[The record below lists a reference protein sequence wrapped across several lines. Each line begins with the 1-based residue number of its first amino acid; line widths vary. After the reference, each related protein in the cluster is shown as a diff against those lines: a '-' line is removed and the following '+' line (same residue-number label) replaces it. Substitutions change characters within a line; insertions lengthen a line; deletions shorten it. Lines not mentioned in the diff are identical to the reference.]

1 VDLWSKAKRMSISYQ
16 PDLMLVDGNFRRNCS
31 LEVGDDG
38 KILSISKDSEADPKT
53 VIHQLSRCAL
63 LPGMID
69 VHSHSF
75 QRALRGKAESRRRS
89 GPDFWSW
96 RNSMY
101 RCALALTPE
110 DIYDVARMAF
120 LEMMLAGITTVG
132 EFHYLHRSPDGSAYD
147 DPNLLAKQVIRAA
160 ESVGIRIV
168 LLRCAYVR
176 AGFDLPLD
184 PGQVRFLEPDADT
197 FVRHADDLRDEIG
210 RMSSSISFGLAPHS
224 IRAVPRPYLQTVAAW
239 ANKHGLPLHMHV
251 AEQPAEIEASIAE
264 YGVAPFQL
272 LDELGLLTRD
282 FTAIHA
288 IHLGA
293 GDIERMARGKITVGA
308 CPTTERNLG
317 DGILCADQLID
328 AGVSIALGTDSH
340 TQTDAL
346 ENARELESNLRL
358 RHLQRAVLDGRQ
370 GRPLASLLFDSATSA
385 GARSLHLETGTLQ
398 PGSPADFFTV
408 DLADASIAGSLPDEL
423 LTNIVFSMSRS
434 AIRHVAV
441 DGKMT
446 IDHSQHTLQ
455 GEIIEAFCRVQQRLG
470 SVL

>member
-1 VDLWSKAKRMSISYQ
+1 MSIFYQ
-16 PDLMLVDGNFRRNCS
+16 PDLILVDGSFHHDRV

-38 KILSISKDSEADPKT
+38 KIISIDNVSEISPEAVVYRLSG
-53 VIHQLSRCAL
+53 CAL

-132 EFHYLHRSPDGSAYD
+132 EFHYLHRTPDGAVYD
-147 DPNLLAKQVIRAA
+147 DPNLLGKQVIRAA

-176 AGFDLPLD
+176 AGFDLPPD
-184 PGQVRFLEPDADT
+184 PGQVRFLEPKAEM
-197 FVRHADDLRDEIG
+197 FIRHAEDLRSEIG
-210 RMSSSISFGLAPHS
+210 HMPSSVSFGIAPHS
-224 IRAVPRPYLQTVAAW
+224 IRAVPRDYLQTIAAW
-239 ANKHGLPLHMHV
+239 AHSHELPLHMHV

-264 YGVAPFQL
+264 YGVTPFQF
-272 LDELGLLTRD
+272 LDDLGLLTHD

-288 IHLGA
+288 IHLSA
-293 GDIERMARGKITVGA
+293 GDIERMARGRITVGA

-317 DGILCADQLID
+317 DGILSADELID

-370 GRPLASLLFDSATSA
+370 GRPLASLLFDSATVA
-385 GARSLHLETGTLQ
+385 GARSLHLETGSLQ
-398 PGSPADFFTV
+398 LGKPADFFTV
-408 DLADASIAGSLPDEL
+408 DLADASIAGSLPEEL

-434 AIRHVAV
+434 ATRHVAM
-441 DGKMT
+441 DGKMR
-446 IDHSQHTLQ
+446 IDHGRHALQ
-455 GEIIEAFCRVQQRLG
+455 DEIIEAFCRVQQRLG
-470 SVL
+470 PEL

>member
-1 VDLWSKAKRMSISYQ
+1 MSISYQ

-89 GPDFWSW
+89 GPDFLSW
-96 RNSMY
+96 RNSIY

-176 AGFDLPLD
+176 AGFDLPPD

>member
-1 VDLWSKAKRMSISYQ
+1 MSTSYQ
-16 PDLMLVDGNFRRNCS
+16 PDLMLVDGRFRRDCI
-31 LEVGDDG
+31 LEVGDNG
-38 KILSISKDSEADPKT
+38 KVLSVSDIARTTPESE
-53 VIHQLSRCAL
+53 VCRLSGCAL

-110 DIYDVARMAF
+110 EIYDVARMAF
-120 LEMMLAGITTVG
+120 LEMMSAGITTVG
-132 EFHYLHRSPDGSAYD
+132 EFHYLHRSPDGSVYD

-168 LLRCAYVR
+168 LLRSAYVR
-176 AGFDLPLD
+176 AGFGLPSD
-184 PGQVRFLEPDADT
+184 PGQIRFLEPEADV
-197 FVRHADDLRDEIG
+197 FLRHADDLRNEIS
-210 RMSSSISFGLAPHS
+210 RMSSTVSFGLAPHS
-224 IRAVPRPYLQTVAAW
+224 IRAVPRTYLQTISAW
-239 ANKHGLPLHMHV
+239 AHKHNMPLHMHV
-251 AEQPAEIEASIAE
+251 AEQPAEVEASIAE
-264 YGVAPFQL
+264 YGVTPFQF
-272 LDELGLLTRD
+272 LDDLGLLTQD

-293 GDIERMARGKITVGA
+293 GDIERLARGNITVGA

-317 DGILCADQLID
+317 DGILCADRLID

-358 RHLQRAVLDGRQ
+358 LYLQRAVLDGRQ
-370 GRPLASLLFDSATSA
+370 GRPLASLLFDSASSA
-385 GARSLHLETGTLQ
+385 GARSLHLDAGTLQ
-398 PGSPADFFTV
+398 PGRPADFFTV

-441 DGKMT
+441 DGKIR
-446 IDHSQHTLQ
+446 IDHTRHVLQ
-455 GEIIEAFCRVQQRLG
+455 DEIIEAFCRVQQRLG
-470 SVL
+470 PEL

>member
-1 VDLWSKAKRMSISYQ
+1 MSILYQ
-16 PDLMLVDGNFRRNCS
+16 PDLMLVDGSFQADRV
-31 LEVGDDG
+31 LEVDDNG
-38 KILSISKDSEADPKT
+38 KIVSIRDASAKMPDTNICRLPG
-53 VIHQLSRCAL
+53 CAL

-132 EFHYLHRSPDGSAYD
+132 EFHYLHRSTNGSAYD
-147 DPNLLAKQVIRAA
+147 DPNLLAKHVIRAA

-176 AGFDLPLD
+176 AGFNLPPD
-184 PGQVRFLEPDADT
+184 PGQIRFLEPEAET
-197 FVRHADDLRDEIG
+197 FLQHANDLRNEIG
-210 RMSSSISFGLAPHS
+210 RMSPRVSFGLAPHS
-224 IRAVPRPYLQTVAAW
+224 IRAVPHKYLQTIAAW
-239 ANKHGLPLHMHV
+239 AHTHGLPLHMHV

-264 YGVAPFQL
+264 YGIAPFQL
-272 LDELGLLTRD
+272 LEELGLLTQD

-288 IHLGA
+288 IHLSA

-340 TQTDAL
+340 IQTDAL

-370 GRPLASLLFDSATSA
+370 GLPLASLLFDSATSA

-398 PGSPADFFTV
+398 SGTPADFFTV
-408 DLADASIAGSLPDEL
+408 DLADASIAGSMPEEL

-441 DGKMT
+441 DGKIK
-446 IDHSQHTLQ
+446 IDRSRHALQ
-455 GEIIEAFCRVQQRLG
+455 DQIIAAFSRVQQRLG
-470 SVL
+470 PEL

>member
-176 AGFDLPLD
+176 AGFDLPPD

>member
-1 VDLWSKAKRMSISYQ
+1 MSIVYQ
-16 PDLMLVDGNFRRNCS
+16 PDLMLVDGSFHPDRA
-31 LEVGDDG
+31 LEVSDDG
-38 KILSISKDSEADPKT
+38 KIVAIRAVKESAPAANISRLPG
-53 VIHQLSRCAL
+53 CAL

-96 RNSMY
+96 RNTMY

-110 DIYDVARMAF
+110 EIYDVARMAF

-132 EFHYLHRSPDGSAYD
+132 EFHYLHRTAEGSAYN

-160 ESVGIRIV
+160 ESIGIRIV

-176 AGFDLPLD
+176 AGFGLPPD
-184 PGQVRFLEPDADT
+184 PGQARFLEPDAET
-197 FVRHADDLRDEIG
+197 FVRHSDELREEIG
-210 RMSSSISFGLAPHS
+210 RGSSRVSFGLAPHS
-224 IRAVPRPYLQTVAAW
+224 IRAVPRPYLETLAAW
-239 ANKHGLPLHMHV
+239 AHTHGMPLHMHV
-251 AEQPAEIEASIAE
+251 AEQPAEIDASIAE
-264 YGVAPFQL
+264 YGVTPFQL
-272 LDELGLLTRD
+272 LDDLGLLTQD

-293 GDIERMARGKITVGA
+293 GDIERMARGRITVGA

-317 DGILCADQLID
+317 DGILCADKLID
-328 AGVSIALGTDSH
+328 SGVSIALGTDSH

-358 RHLQRAVLDGRQ
+358 LHLQRAVLDGRQ
-370 GRPLASLLFDSATSA
+370 GRPLASLLFDSATTA
-385 GARSLHLETGTLQ
+385 GARSLHLEAGSLQ
-398 PGSPADFFTV
+398 PGKPADFFTV

-441 DGKMT
+441 DGRVR
-446 IDHSQHTLQ
+446 IEQGRHALQ
-455 GEIIEAFCRVQQRLG
+455 DEVIQAFSRVQQRLG
-470 SVL
+470 AEL

>member
-1 VDLWSKAKRMSISYQ
+1 MSILYQ
-16 PDLMLVDGNFRRNCS
+16 PDLMLVDGSFRHDRV
-31 LEVGDDG
+31 LEVGKDG
-38 KILSISKDSEADPKT
+38 KIISIRAASETSPGTSVCRLSG
-53 VIHQLSRCAL
+53 CAL

-110 DIYDVARMAF
+110 EIYDVARMAF

-132 EFHYLHRSPDGSAYD
+132 EFHYLHRSPDGSVYN
-147 DPNLLAKQVIRAA
+147 DPNLLGKQVIRAA

-176 AGFDLPLD
+176 AGYDLPPD
-184 PGQVRFLEPDADT
+184 PGQVRFLEPEAET
-197 FVRHADDLRDEIG
+197 FVRHADELRNEIG
-210 RMSSSISFGLAPHS
+210 RMSSSVSFGLAPHS
-224 IRAVPRPYLQTVAAW
+224 IRAVPRPYLQTIAAW
-239 ANKHGLPLHMHV
+239 ANARGLPVHMHV
-251 AEQPAEIEASIAE
+251 AEQPAEIDASIAE
-264 YGVAPFQL
+264 YGVGPLQL
-272 LDELGLLTRD
+272 LDELGLLTQD

-288 IHLGA
+288 IHLGV
-293 GDIERMARGKITVGA
+293 GDIERMARGRITVGA

-328 AGVSIALGTDSH
+328 AGVSIALGTDNH

-385 GARSLHLETGTLQ
+385 GARSLHLEAGTLR
-398 PGSPADFFTV
+398 PGTPADFFTV
-408 DLADASIAGSLPDEL
+408 DLADASIAGSLIDEL

-441 DGKMT
+441 DGRMR
-446 IDHSQHTLQ
+446 IDHSQHAQ
-455 GEIIEAFCRVQQRLG
+455 QVEIVEAFGRVQQRLG
-470 SVL
+470 PEL

>member
-1 VDLWSKAKRMSISYQ
+1 MSILYQ
-16 PDLMLVDGNFRRNCS
+16 PDLMLVDGSFRHDRV
-31 LEVGDDG
+31 LEVGKDG
-38 KILSISKDSEADPKT
+38 KIISIRAASETSPGTSVCRLSG
-53 VIHQLSRCAL
+53 CAL

-110 DIYDVARMAF
+110 EIYDVARMAF

-132 EFHYLHRSPDGSAYD
+132 EFHYLHRSPDGSVYN
-147 DPNLLAKQVIRAA
+147 DPNLLGKQVIRAA

-176 AGFDLPLD
+176 AGYDLPPD
-184 PGQVRFLEPDADT
+184 PGQVRFLEPEAET
-197 FVRHADDLRDEIG
+197 FVRHADELRNEIG
-210 RMSSSISFGLAPHS
+210 RMSSSVSFGLAPHS
-224 IRAVPRPYLQTVAAW
+224 IRAVPRPYLQTIAAW
-239 ANKHGLPLHMHV
+239 ANARGLPVHMHV
-251 AEQPAEIEASIAE
+251 AEQPAEIDASIAE
-264 YGVAPFQL
+264 YGVGPLQL
-272 LDELGLLTRD
+272 LDELGLLTQD

-288 IHLGA
+288 IHLGV
-293 GDIERMARGKITVGA
+293 GDIERMARGRITVGA

-385 GARSLHLETGTLQ
+385 GARSLHLEAGTLR
-398 PGSPADFFTV
+398 PGTPADFFTV
-408 DLADASIAGSLPDEL
+408 DLADASIAGSLIDEL

-441 DGKMT
+441 DGRMR
-446 IDHSQHTLQ
+446 IDHSQHAQ
-455 GEIIEAFCRVQQRLG
+455 QVEIVEAFGRVQQRLG
-470 SVL
+470 QEL

>member
-1 VDLWSKAKRMSISYQ
+1 MSVLYQ
-16 PDLMLVDGNFRRNCS
+16 PDLMLVDGSFRQDRV

-38 KILSISKDSEADPKT
+38 KIVSIGVAPEASPGTSVCRLSG
-53 VIHQLSRCAL
+53 CAL

-110 DIYDVARMAF
+110 EIYDVARMAF

-132 EFHYLHRSPDGSAYD
+132 EFHYLHRAPDGSAYD

-176 AGFDLPLD
+176 AGFGLPPD
-184 PGQVRFLEPDADT
+184 PGQVRFLEPEAET
-197 FVRHADDLRDEIG
+197 FVRHADDLRNEIG
-210 RMSSSISFGLAPHS
+210 RMSTSVSFGLAPHS
-224 IRAVPRPYLQTVAAW
+224 IRAVPRPYLQTIARW
-239 ANKHGLPLHMHV
+239 THTHGLPLHMHV

-264 YGVAPFQL
+264 YGVGPFQL
-272 LDELGLLTRD
+272 LDELGLLTQD

-293 GDIERMARGKITVGA
+293 GDIERMARGRITVGA

-358 RHLQRAVLDGRQ
+358 FHLQRAVLDGRQ
-370 GRPLASLLFDSATSA
+370 GRPLASLLFDSATGA
-385 GARSLHLETGTLQ
+385 GARSLHLETGTLRS
-398 PGSPADFFTV
+398 GTPADFFTV
-408 DLADASIAGSLPDEL
+408 DLNDASIAGSLPDEL

-434 AIRHVAV
+434 AIRHVAI
-441 DGKMT
+441 DGRIR
-446 IDHSQHTLQ
+446 IDHSQHALQ
-455 GEIIEAFCRVQQRLG
+455 VEIVEAFGRVQQRLG
-470 SVL
+470 AEL

>member
-1 VDLWSKAKRMSISYQ
+1 MSVFYQ
-16 PDLMLVDGNFRRNCS
+16 PDLMLVDGNFRHDCV

-38 KILSISKDSEADPKT
+38 KILSIGEAGEAGPEA
-53 VIHQLSRCAL
+53 VVYRLQGCAL

-110 DIYDVARMAF
+110 EIYDVARMAF

-132 EFHYLHRSPDGSAYD
+132 EFHYLHRAPDGSVYD

-160 ESVGIRIV
+160 KSVGIRIV

-176 AGFDLPLD
+176 AGFGLSPD
-184 PGQVRFLEPDADT
+184 PGQVRFLEPDADA
-197 FVRHADDLRDEIG
+197 FIQHADSLRNEIS
-210 RMSSSISFGLAPHS
+210 RSSSTISFGLAPHS
-224 IRAVPRPYLQTVAAW
+224 IRAVPRTYLQTIAAW
-239 ANKHGLPLHMHV
+239 AHTHELPLHMHV

-264 YGVAPFQL
+264 YGATPFQF
-272 LDELGLLTRD
+272 LDELGLLTQD

-328 AGVSIALGTDSH
+328 AGVSIAFGTDSH

-358 RHLQRAVLDGRQ
+358 LHLQRAVLDGRQ
-370 GRPLASLLFDSATSA
+370 GRPLASLLFDSATCA
-385 GARSLHLETGTLQ
+385 GARSLHLEVGTLQ
-398 PGSPADFFTV
+398 PGRSADFFTV

-441 DGKMT
+441 NGKMR
-446 IDHSQHTLQ
+446 IDHSRHALQ
-455 GEIIEAFCRVQQRLG
+455 DEIIEAFSRVQQRLG
-470 SVL
+470 SEL

>member
-1 VDLWSKAKRMSISYQ
+1 MSIFYQ
-16 PDLMLVDGNFRRNCS
+16 PDLMLVDGNFCHDRV

-38 KILSISKDSEADPKT
+38 KILSIVRIGEAEHEA
-53 VIHQLSRCAL
+53 VVYRLQGCAL

-110 DIYDVARMAF
+110 EIYDVARMAF

-132 EFHYLHRSPDGSAYD
+132 EFHYLHRSPDGSVYD

-176 AGFDLPLD
+176 AGFGLPPN
-184 PGQVRFLEPDADT
+184 PGQIRFLEPNAET
-197 FVRHADDLRDEIG
+197 FLRHADDLQNEIG
-210 RMSSSISFGLAPHS
+210 HMSSSVSFGIAPHS
-224 IRAVPRPYLQTVAAW
+224 IRAVPRPYLQTITAW
-239 ANKHGLPLHMHV
+239 AHAHKLPLHMHV

-264 YGVAPFQL
+264 YGAAPFQL
-272 LDELGLLTRD
+272 LDELGLLTPD

-340 TQTDAL
+340 TQTDEL

-358 RHLQRAVLDGRQ
+358 LRLQRAVLDGRQ
-370 GRPLASLLFDSATSA
+370 GRPLASLLFACATSA

-398 PGSPADFFTV
+398 SGSPADFFTV
-408 DLADASIAGSLPDEL
+408 DLADASIAGSLPGEL

-441 DGKMT
+441 NGKMT
-446 IDHSQHTLQ
+446 IHNGQHALQ
-455 GEIIEAFCRVQQRLG
+455 DEIIKAFSHVQQRLG
-470 SVL
+470 PEL

>member
-1 VDLWSKAKRMSISYQ
+1 MSIWYQ
-16 PDLMLVDGNFRRNCS
+16 PDLMLVDGSFRSDRI

-38 KILSISKDSEADPKT
+38 KILSVSDASGKMSDTNICR
-53 VIHQLSRCAL
+53 LSGCAL

-75 QRALRGKAESRRRS
+75 QRALRGKAESRRRN

-110 DIYDVARMAF
+110 EIYDVARMAF

-132 EFHYLHRSPDGSAYD
+132 EFHYLHRSPNGSAYD

-176 AGFDLPLD
+176 AGFNLPPD
-184 PGQVRFLEPDADT
+184 PGQIRFLEPDVDT
-197 FVRHADDLRDEIG
+197 FLRHADDLRNEIG
-210 RMSSSISFGLAPHS
+210 RMSPGVSFGIAPHS
-224 IRAVPRPYLQTVAAW
+224 IRAVPRRYLQTITAW
-239 ANKHGLPLHMHV
+239 AHTYALPLHMHV
-251 AEQPAEIEASIAE
+251 AEQPAEIEASIVE
-264 YGVAPFQL
+264 YGIAPFQL
-272 LDELGLLTRD
+272 LDELGLLTQD

-288 IHLGA
+288 IHLSA

-370 GRPLASLLFDSATSA
+370 GLPLASLLFDSATSA

-398 PGSPADFFTV
+398 SGTPADFFTV
-408 DLADASIAGSLPDEL
+408 DLADASIAGSMPEEL

-441 DGKMT
+441 NGEIK
-446 IDHSQHTLQ
+446 IDHSRHALHD
-455 GEIIEAFCRVQQRLG
+455 EIVAAFSRVQRRLG
-470 SVL
+470 PEL

>member
-1 VDLWSKAKRMSISYQ
+1 MSIFYQ
-16 PDLMLVDGNFRRNCS
+16 PDLMFVDSSFRRECV
-31 LEVGDDG
+31 LEVGADG
-38 KILSISKDSEADPKT
+38 KIIAIRDVSETNPGAIVSRLSG
-53 VIHQLSRCAL
+53 CAL

-69 VHSHSF
+69 IHSHSF

-110 DIYDVARMAF
+110 EIYDVARMAF

-132 EFHYLHRSPDGSAYD
+132 EFHYLHRTPDGLTYD

-160 ESVGIRIV
+160 QSVGIRIV

-176 AGFDLPLD
+176 AGFGLPPD
-184 PGQVRFLEPDADT
+184 PGQVRFLEPVADT
-197 FVRHADDLRDEIG
+197 FVRHADDLRIEIG
-210 RMSSSISFGLAPHS
+210 RMPSSVSFGIAPHS
-224 IRAVPRPYLQTVAAW
+224 IRAVPHSYLQTIAAW
-239 ANKHGLPLHMHV
+239 THTHGMPLHMHV
-251 AEQPAEIEASIAE
+251 AEQPAEIDASIAE
-264 YGVAPFQL
+264 YGVTPFQF
-272 LDELGLLTRD
+272 LDELGLLTQD

-385 GARSLHLETGTLQ
+385 GAHSLHLETGTLQ
-398 PGSPADFFTV
+398 PGTPADFFTV

-441 DGKMT
+441 DGRLT
-446 IDHSQHTLQ
+446 IDRSRHALQ
-455 GEIIEAFCRVQQRLG
+455 EEIVEAFCRVQRRLG
-470 SVL
+470 PEL